1 MRRTTFSIQW
11 KVIAVVL
18 VTAGA
23 MLGAMIWKTEFLL
36 DQDKTAF
43 LMDSAVKQ
51 IAPLK
56 RLVKQRLGEEK
67 DVLLHFAGVRAG
79 QSGSSR
85 NASFGNFDVVSL
97 IQPADGG
104 SWTPSWIEKNPNAKD
119 ERWPKG
125 YDMTLLKSL
134 AYSRVRD
141 GETVWTRVSDRQGDP
156 VYAFMISVEIQQP
169 LSAREEAAV
178 ASSSS
183 KTPVNAQSTLP
194 DTAEQVL
201 ASMNMSHRAVLV
213 GFSTMNPLAEVTE
226 DYIGSTNA
234 VYLVDDRGY
243 VAAHSNKAYQ
253 GALFTEDPL
262 VREILKTRK
271 TGSTGKFEDLESR
284 PVLGHYERIEHSNLY
299 AVITTPQEM
308 LNSIVSTQKHSALI
322 TGLGALFLCLGAGA
336 FAGWLIGRQA
346 TAQVRKEESEAAATL
361 TAYEELTKSLIA
373 QKPVEKFTEKTG
385 SDLVQEVPEK
395 GRARLQTDPILSEG
409 LVRALTEPLHG
420 ILGHASLIRAKAG
433 DEEIQDHAESITR
446 EARRMREVVERIHEW
461 EDEAVF
467 DADVKPESFNLNE
480 VIEAALG
487 SAADDF
493 ASQDINVQK
502 TLRPLP
508 DLRGSRT
515 RVSAAMSRIIEN
527 AVEAMH
533 ARNPR
538 VLRVETDFDSENII
552 LRFIDTGVGM
562 SRDVCDR
569 ALEPFFKGFE
579 SPKRLG
585 LGLASVSSTVKAFG
599 GKIEID
605 SIPGEG
611 ATLSLRFPVPEIE
624 IQTYRE
630 RESRELALAVASR
643 FVERELPQPELM
655 AEATSEEL
663 EMAAMPDIHD
673 DHLMNIELP
682 KASASAPAPIAKVAA
697 KPAAPVIEQK
707 EFNFDDEFRAEVI
720 QPKIFASLISEE
732 FIDDEDL
739 VVAPA
744 PEKPAR
750 KTSGPLMLDENDD
763 DDEMF
768 ANIPLSKAASR
779 LTKVGQIQ
787 EKADPVV
794 EAAPAKKPKAEVKI
808 RKPRINDSQ
817 V

>member
-23 MLGAMIWKTEFLL
+23 MLAAMIWKTEFLL
-36 DQDKTAF
+36 NQDKTAF

-79 QSGSSR
+79 QNGSSR
-85 NASFGNFDVVSL
+85 NATFGNFDVVSL
-97 IQPADGG
+97 VQPAEGG
-104 SWTPSWIEKNPNAKD
+104 SWTPNWIEKNPNAKD
-119 ERWPKG
+119 ERWPRG
-125 YDMTLLKSL
+125 FDMTLLKSL

-178 ASSSS
+178 NNTAISE
-183 KTPVNAQSTLP
+183 KSTLP

-308 LNSIVSTQKHSALI
+308 LNSMVSTQKHSALL

-373 QKPVEKFTEKTG
+373 QKPVERIEE
-385 SDLVQEVPEK
+385 DLVQEAPAK

-467 DADVKPESFNLNE
+467 DADVKPETFNLNE
-480 VIEAALG
+480 VIESALV

-493 ASQDINVQK
+493 ASEEINVQK
-502 TLRPLP
+502 NLRPLP
-508 DLRGSRT
+508 DLRGSRS
-515 RVSAAMSRIIEN
+515 RVSAAMSRMIEN

-538 VLRVETDFDSENII
+538 VLKVETDFDSENII
-552 LRFIDTGVGM
+552 LRFTDTGIGM
-562 SRDVCDR
+562 SRDVRDR

-624 IQTYRE
+624 IQAYRE
-630 RESRELALAVASR
+630 RESRELASAVASR
-643 FVERELPQPELM
+643 FVERELPTT
-655 AEATSEEL
+655 EATSEEL
-663 EMAAMPDIHD
+663 ELAAMPDVQD
-673 DHLMNIELP
+673 EQMMNIELP
-682 KASASAPAPIAKVAA
+682 KASASAPAPVAA
-697 KPAAPVIEQK
+697 ARPVIEQK

-720 QPKIFASLISEE
+720 QPKIFASMISEE
-732 FIDDEDL
+732 FIDEDDDVFGSSVGSAVL
-739 VVAPA
+739 
-744 PEKPAR
+744 PEKPAK

-787 EKADPVV
+787 EKAEDQSAAPAIV
-794 EAAPAKKPKAEVKI
+794 AAPAKKTKAEVKI